1 MKENGVTQ
9 EAVRPSG
16 WGSLLFLGALFFTWS
31 RLEGGDLMALCSL
44 AALGTGVGI
53 VLSLIFDFQRGW
65 RNLVRSDIAA
75 ILALYFLTL
84 FEFLFPQQEMLALVD
99 GSYIHESLGYLFLAF
114 AGLTIGRHL
123 TSREHI
129 ERTPLFSATVKPS
142 ILTGLFVGCFLLGY
156 LHMAVAVDFD
166 FQDWWDA
173 ILEPRFFQPWT
184 RGRLGNW
191 KAMLTELGMLLY
203 LLPPLMGVVLAR
215 IEKYPLGSLILM
227 GLGTGITF
235 FYGYSSGT
243 RHIFCTYLVTFVIG
257 YLFAVKRD
265 QEKRIFLVAGL
276 SLALLFVASQ
286 QMLHFR
292 EIGLGAYWR
301 GELEEAPSSQS
312 VYVDMNLFTLAQ
324 VVGYF
329 PKVHD
334 YLGWEIP
341 YLALVR
347 PIPRALWSGKPLGM
361 SVTME
366 QVVGAGED
374 YTVAASF
381 VGEAYMSGGW
391 FGVLMTSLFFGSL
404 MGWWNRF
411 GCEENSDW
419 GILIYA
425 SGFFS
430 AVISMRSLFVF
441 TTAILP
447 TVAAIFI
454 GYQLTDLIRSRM
466 IRKSSFLRGNSS
478 L

>member
-1 MKENGVTQ
+1 MKEYGVTQ
-9 EAVRPSG
+9 EAVRPSA
-16 WGSLLFLGALFFTWS
+16 WGSLFFLGILFFTWS
-31 RLEGGDLMALCSL
+31 RLEGGDLVALCSS
-44 AALGTGVGI
+44 AAWGAGGGI
-53 VLSLIFDFQRGW
+53 AVTFIFDFQRGW
-65 RNLVRSDIAA
+65 RNLVRADIAA

-84 FEFLFPQQEMLALVD
+84 FEFLFPQQEILELVD
-99 GSYIHESLGYLFLAF
+99 RSHIHESLGYIFLAF

-123 TSREHI
+123 TSREQI

-142 ILTGLFVGCFLLGY
+142 LLTGLFIGCFILGY

-166 FQDWWDA
+166 FMTWWEA
-173 ILEPRFFQPWT
+173 ILQPRFFQPWT
-184 RGRLGNW
+184 RGRLGDW
-191 KAMLTELGMLLY
+191 KAILTELGMLLY

-215 IEKYPLGSLILM
+215 IDKYQFGSLILM

-257 YLFAVKRD
+257 YLFAVKRGE
-265 QEKRIFLVAGL
+265 EKRIFLVAGL
-276 SLALLFVASQ
+276 SFALLFVASQ

-292 EIGLGAYWR
+292 EIGLGAYWQ

-391 FGVLMTSLFFGSL
+391 FGVLFSSLFFGSL

-411 GCEENSDW
+411 GSEENSDW

-425 SGFFS
+425 SGFFA

-441 TTAILP
+441 TTALLP
-447 TVAAIFI
+447 TVTAIFI

-466 IRKSSFLRGNSS
+466 IRKSSLPRDKSTE
-478 L
+478 